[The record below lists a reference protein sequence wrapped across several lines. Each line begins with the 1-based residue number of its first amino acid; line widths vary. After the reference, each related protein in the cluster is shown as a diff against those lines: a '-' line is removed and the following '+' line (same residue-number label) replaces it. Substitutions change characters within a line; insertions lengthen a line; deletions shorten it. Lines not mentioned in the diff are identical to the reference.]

1 MTLDPLSFLDDDLPV
16 KPEYQPEVERAVR
29 ALESAAPAAD
39 IPAGRHQTRQA
50 RTRGHHMTAEPPG
63 TCFIS
68 IGRNGPDGAGYTV
81 VSWGVSDADASA
93 MVTELTGRIGEPDVE
108 SAADEQGLLE
118 IGRAHQAHAV
128 VSYREQP

>member
-1 MTLDPLSFLDDDLPV
+1 
-16 KPEYQPEVERAVR
+16 
-29 ALESAAPAAD
+29 
-39 IPAGRHQTRQA
+39 
-50 RTRGHHMTAEPPG
+50 MTAVPADA
-63 TCFIS
+63 CFVS

-93 MVTELTGRIGEPDVE
+93 LIAELTGRIGEPDVE

-128 VSYREQP
+128 VNYREQS